1 MDEDIRQIAS
11 RIRELREIAGV
22 SAETLARELGI
33 PLETYRRYEAGGA
46 DMPVGFLIQVAERFA
61 VELTAIL
68 TGDEPR
74 LHRYCLVRK
83 GRGVA
88 VQRREAYNY
97 EDLAYNFVDKRAE
110 VFLVTVEP
118 SAPDEPVSFNAHEG
132 QEFNYLLQGRM
143 KVIIG
148 SHELVLEAGDSLYFD
163 CSLPHGMKAL
173 GAEPARF
180 IALVV

>member
-1 MDEDIRQIAS
+1 MNEDIRQIAS
-11 RIRELREIAGV
+11 RIKELREIAGV
-22 SAETLARELGI
+22 SAETLSRELGI
-33 PLETYRRYEAGGA
+33 PLETYQHYEAGGT
-46 DMPVGFLIQVAERFA
+46 DMPVGFLIQIAERFG

-74 LHRYCLVRK
+74 LHRYCLVRE

-88 VQRREAYNY
+88 VQRREAYHY
-97 EDLAYNFVDKRAE
+97 EDLAYNFIDKRAE

-118 SAPDEPVSFNAHEG
+118 SASDESVSFNAHDG
-132 QEFNYLLQGRM
+132 QEFNYLLEGRM

-148 SHELVLEAGDSLYFD
+148 SHELVLEPRDSLYFD

-173 GAEPARF
+173 GAGPARF
-180 IALVV
+180 IAVVV